1 MLLENDGK
9 GKFRDVTTAKA
20 SFFSSLGMI
29 TDAIWMN
36 IDKSGSDELIVTGEW
51 MSPRV
56 FQYKEGKM
64 QDISARFFTKS
75 YAGWWNCIK
84 ASDLDQDGDLDLIA
98 GNWGTN
104 SPFKAGTGNPVKL
117 YYGDFDSNGFVD
129 PLIFHDIM
137 GKSYPMAS
145 RDELTD
151 QMVSLRQRFPTY
163 DSYADATLTDI
174 LDSTQLQMAL
184 LLKAEVLET
193 VWFEN
198 TPNGFVLHAL
208 PVEAN
213 FSPVHVIHVD
223 DFNADGSPDI
233 LLFGNNEQARIKVGK
248 MDASYGVLLTGD
260 SKGNF
265 QYVDQVKSGLQVT
278 GAVRDLLVLP
288 GSGGKKILMVGR
300 NNDDPVF
307 YQY

>member
-1 MLLENDGK
+1 M
-9 GKFRDVTTAKA
+9 
-20 SFFSSLGMI
+20 
-29 TDAIWMN
+29 
-36 IDKSGSDELIVTGEW
+36 
-51 MSPRV
+51 
-56 FQYKEGKM
+56 
-64 QDISARFFTKS
+64 
-75 YAGWWNCIK
+75 
-84 ASDLDQDGDLDLIA
+84 
-98 GNWGTN
+98 
-104 SPFKAGTGNPVKL
+104 
-117 YYGDFDSNGFVD
+117 YYGDFDGNGFVD
-129 PLIFHDIM
+129 PLIFHNIM
-137 GKSYPMAS
+137 GKLYPMAS

-174 LDSTQLQMAL
+174 LDSAQLKMAL
-184 LLKAEVLET
+184 LLQAEELET

-198 TPNGFVLHAL
+198 TSNGFVLHAL

-233 LLFGNNEQARIKVGK
+233 LLFGNNEQARIKIGK

-260 SKGNF
+260 GKGNF
-265 QYVDQVKSGLQVT
+265 QYEDQVKSGLQVT

-288 GSGGKKILMVGR
+288 GQGGKKILMVGR